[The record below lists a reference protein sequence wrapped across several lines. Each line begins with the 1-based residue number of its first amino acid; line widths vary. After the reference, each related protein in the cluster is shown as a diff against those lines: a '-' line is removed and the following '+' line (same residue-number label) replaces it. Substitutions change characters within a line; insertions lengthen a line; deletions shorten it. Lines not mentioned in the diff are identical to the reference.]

1 MSQFQQSANIFPS
14 KYPAI
19 RTMHAFTHTD
29 NSQCRLCRSPLCSQ
43 VGPGPLPSHS
53 PGPTLH
59 QKIRGSNTLDPNP
72 SSDEVGYHTTA
83 HLTSPH
89 HAMHPT
95 PPHPTPP
102 HPTPRHASP
111 RLASPRHATPR
122 RATPRHATP
131 HPPHHTSPHH
141 TSHLTTHHTTPQ
153 AYTHWRP
160 WQRDP
165 SVTSSRVEYT
175 SLT

>member
-19 RTMHAFTHTD
+19 RTMHAFMHTD
-29 NSQCRLCRSPLCSQ
+29 NSQCRLYRSPLCSR

-59 QKIRGSNTLDPNP
+59 QKKRGSNTLDPNP

-95 PPHPTPP
+95 PR
-102 HPTPRHASP
+102 HPTPRHATP
-111 RLASPRHATPR
+111 RLATPRHATPR
-122 RATPRHATP
+122 RATSRHATP
-131 HPPHHTSPHH
+131 HPPHH

-153 AYTHWRP
+153 AYAHWRP